1 MDLIYT
7 IRNILVLFIYYFDM
21 KETNAI
27 FLVFQY
33 LVGESFE
40 DVKQQYGGNND
51 QPQGEATGAVINLG
65 DVSGESSTDEA
76 PRKGA
81 VINLGDVSGESSTDE
96 APGEAPGEES
106 LSKKEKVKFG
116 AKDYFKQKGKKI
128 GEYGSKLLNPL
139 KKENIKAAIKDKT
152 EQSKQKMKNITKE
165 EAKRAFKPLSQM
177 KKSGFGFDEER
188 ARRFRDKNKTPFLD
202 RIVSFMTTLLFLI
215 TFPILPFFYIMKA
228 TINNFGTS
236 LKGVLYSL

>member
-51 QPQGEATGAVINLG
+51 QPQGEAPGTG
-65 DVSGESSTDEA
+65 EA
-76 PRKGA
+76 TA
-81 VINLGDVSGESSTDE
+81 AEA
-96 APGEAPGEES
+96 APGTGKAPGTGEATGEATGKATEEQR
-106 LSKKEKVKFG
+106 LSNTEKVKFG

-128 GEYGSKLLNPL
+128 GEYGSKVLNPL
-139 KKENIKAAIKDKT
+139 KKENIKAAIKNKT
-152 EQSKQKMKNITKE
+152 EESKQKMKNITKE
-165 EAKRAFKPLSQM
+165 EAKRAIKPLM
-177 KKSGFGFDEER
+177 KMKTGFRFDEER

-202 RIVSFMTTLLFLI
+202 RIVSFMTTLIFLI

>member
-65 DVSGESSTDEA
+65 DISGESSTDEA
-76 PRKGA
+76 PR
-81 VINLGDVSGESSTDE
+81 E
-96 APGEAPGEES
+96 AS
-106 LSKKEKVKFG
+106 LSRMEKIKFG

-128 GEYGSKLLNPL
+128 GEYGSKLINPF
-139 KKENIKAAIKDKT
+139 KKENIKAAIKNKT
-152 EQSKQKMKNITKE
+152 EESKQKMKNITKK
-165 EAKRAFKPLSQM
+165 EAKRAIKPLM
-177 KKSGFGFDEER
+177 KMKTGFRFDEER
-188 ARRFRDKNKTPFLD
+188 ARRFRDKNKKPFLD

>member
-51 QPQGEATGAVINLG
+51 QPQGEAT
-65 DVSGESSTDEA
+65 
-76 PRKGA
+76 GA